1 MAAQTNFIDI
11 ATIWLHAG
19 KGGDGAVS
27 FHREKFVAAGGPDGG
42 DGGRGGDIIFV
53 VDDHLT
59 TLMDFRYKRK
69 YTADEGGKGGASLC
83 HGKNAENLVIKV
95 PLGTV
100 IKDAESGLV
109 IADLSDHT
117 PVTVAKGGRG
127 GYGNAHFATPTRQIP
142 KFAKP
147 GMPGEDIQVTLEL
160 KLIADVGLIGFPNV
174 GKSTLISTISA
185 AKPKIANYHFTTLVP
200 TLGVVSVGEGASFVC
215 ADIPGLIEGA
225 SEGIGLGHDFLRH
238 VERCRLLLHVVDVS
252 GSECRDPI
260 EDFEKIN
267 EELAKFS
274 PALAERPQIVV
285 GNKCDLATEE
295 QIESFRKYVEGKGL
309 TFVPISAATMQ
320 GVRELPGLVYNR
332 LKDIPAIP
340 VFAPEYKKPEPKAGG
355 REFTIKRMEAHVWS
369 VDAPWLE
376 YILAGS
382 NVDDYESL
390 QYFQRQL
397 DESGILDCSGG
408 KGRAG
413 ERHHPHRRLSVR
425 LYLLRGILCRNPKR
439 STPASSARWRW
450 PLWATACWSCWCVS
464 GWWSTTGSRRAS

>member
-53 VDDHLT
+53 ADDHLS

-69 YTADEGGKGGASLC
+69 YVAPEGGKGGASLC

-117 PVTVAKGGRG
+117 PVTIAKGGRG

-147 GMPGEDIQVTLEL
+147 GMPGEDLQVTLEL

-200 TLGVVSVGEGASFVC
+200 TTPSRT
-215 ADIPGLIEGA
+215 
-225 SEGIGLGHDFLRH
+225 LR
-238 VERCRLLLHVVDVS
+238 
-252 GSECRDPI
+252 
-260 EDFEKIN
+260 
-267 EELAKFS
+267 
-274 PALAERPQIVV
+274 
-285 GNKCDLATEE
+285 
-295 QIESFRKYVEGKGL
+295 
-309 TFVPISAATMQ
+309 
-320 GVRELPGLVYNR
+320 
-332 LKDIPAIP
+332 
-340 VFAPEYKKPEPKAGG
+340 
-355 REFTIKRMEAHVWS
+355 
-369 VDAPWLE
+369 
-376 YILAGS
+376 
-382 NVDDYESL
+382 
-390 QYFQRQL
+390 
-397 DESGILDCSGG
+397 
-408 KGRAG
+408 
-413 ERHHPHRRLSVR
+413 
-425 LYLLRGILCRNPKR
+425 R
-439 STPASSARWRW
+439 STRSWQSSAPCW
-450 PLWATACWSCWCVS
+450 PSARRSWWATSA
-464 GWWSTTGSRRAS
+464 TLPPKSRSRPSASMWRAKA

>member
-53 VDDHLT
+53 ADDHLS

-69 YTADEGGKGGASLC
+69 YVAPEGGKGGASLC

-117 PVTVAKGGRG
+117 PVTIAKGGRG

-147 GMPGEDIQVTLEL
+147 GMPGEDLQVTLEL

-225 SEGIGLGHDFLRH
+225 SEGVGLGHDFLRH
-238 VERCRLLLHVVDVS
+238 VERCRLILHVVDVS
-252 GSECRDPI
+252 GSEGRDPI
-260 EDFEKIN
+260 ADYDTIQGELERFRED
-267 EELAKFS
+267 
-274 PALAERPQIVV
+274 LAERPQIVV
-285 GNKCDLATEE
+285 ANKCDMAEPE
-295 QIESFRKYVEGKGL
+295 QIARFRQYIEEKGL
-309 TFVPISAATMQ
+309 PFYEISAATTQ
-320 GVRELPGLVYNR
+320 GTAELVQATAALLQTLPPILQYEAEAPSPEELAENAHGKFEIEVEDGVYYVN
-332 LKDIPAIP
+332 
-340 VFAPEYKKPEPKAGG
+340 
-355 REFTIKRMEAHVWS
+355 
-369 VDAPWLE
+369 APWLE
-376 YILAGS
+376 PILRTV
-382 NVDDYESL
+382 NMEDYSSL
-390 QYFQRQL
+390 QYFQRVL
-397 DESGILDCSGG
+397 RSSGIIDAL
-408 KGRAG
+408 
-413 ERHHPHRRLSVR
+413 EEQ
-425 LYLLRGILCRNPKR
+425 GIQEGDTVDILGFAFDFVP
-439 STPASSARWRW
+439 
-450 PLWATACWSCWCVS
+450 
-464 GWWSTTGSRRAS
+464 

>member
-1 MAAQTNFIDI
+1 
-11 ATIWLHAG
+11 
-19 KGGDGAVS
+19 
-27 FHREKFVAAGGPDGG
+27 
-42 DGGRGGDIIFV
+42 
-53 VDDHLT
+53 
-59 TLMDFRYKRK
+59 MDFRYKRK
-69 YTADEGGKGGASLC
+69 YSAPEGGKGGASLC
-83 HGKNAENLVIKV
+83 HGKNAENLIIKV

-117 PVTVAKGGRG
+117 PVTIAKGGRG

-252 GSECRDPI
+252 GSECREPVD
-260 EDFEKIN
+260 DFEKIN

-274 PALAERPQIVV
+274 PELAQRPQIVV

-295 QIESFRKYVEGKGL
+295 QIES
-309 TFVPISAATMQ
+309 VPHLCGGQ
-320 GVRELPGLVYNR
+320 GPDLR
-332 LKDIPAIP
+332 
-340 VFAPEYKKPEPKAGG
+340 
-355 REFTIKRMEAHVWS
+355 AHLRRHH
-369 VDAPWLE
+369 A
-376 YILAGS
+376 
-382 NVDDYESL
+382 
-390 QYFQRQL
+390 
-397 DESGILDCSGG
+397 
-408 KGRAG
+408 GRAG
-413 ERHHPHRRLSVR
+413 AAGSGLQPPEGHPAGAGVHPRVQEARAQGQRPCLYHQADGSPCVEHRRSVAGV
-425 LYLLRGILCRNPKR
+425 Y
-439 STPASSARWRW
+439 
-450 PLWATACWSCWCVS
+450 S
-464 GWWSTTGSRRAS
+464 GRQQCG

>member
-1 MAAQTNFIDI
+1 
-11 ATIWLHAG
+11 
-19 KGGDGAVS
+19 
-27 FHREKFVAAGGPDGG
+27 
-42 DGGRGGDIIFV
+42 
-53 VDDHLT
+53 
-59 TLMDFRYKRK
+59 
-69 YTADEGGKGGASLC
+69 
-83 HGKNAENLVIKV
+83 
-95 PLGTV
+95 
-100 IKDAESGLV
+100 
-109 IADLSDHT
+109 
-117 PVTVAKGGRG
+117 
-127 GYGNAHFATPTRQIP
+127 
-142 KFAKP
+142 
-147 GMPGEDIQVTLEL
+147 MPGEDIQVTLEL

-225 SEGIGLGHDFLRH
+225 SEGVGLGHDFLRH

-260 EDFEKIN
+260 EDFEQIN

-295 QIESFRKYVEGKGL
+295 QIDTFRKYVEEKGL

-340 VFAPEYKKPEPKAGG
+340 VFAPEYKKPEAKAGG
-355 REFTIKRMEAHVWS
+355 REFTIKRVEAHVWS

-397 DESGILDCSGG
+397 GESGILDALVQ
-408 KGRAG
+408 KGVQENDTILIG
-413 ERHHPHRRLSVR
+413 E
-425 LYLLRGILCRNPKR
+425 YQFDYIF
-439 STPASSARWRW
+439 
-450 PLWATACWSCWCVS
+450 
-464 GWWSTTGSRRAS
+464 

>member
-1 MAAQTNFIDI
+1 MC
-11 ATIWLHAG
+11 
-19 KGGDGAVS
+19 
-27 FHREKFVAAGGPDGG
+27 
-42 DGGRGGDIIFV
+42 GRGGDIIFV
-53 VDDHLT
+53 ADDHLS

-69 YTADEGGKGGASLC
+69 YTAPEGGKGGASLC
-83 HGKNAENLVIKV
+83 HGKNAENLIIKV

-117 PVTVAKGGRG
+117 PVTIAKGGRG

-225 SEGIGLGHDFLRH
+225 SEGVGLGHDFLRH

-252 GSECRDPI
+252 GSECREPV

-267 EELAKFS
+267 EELAKFRGVS
-274 PALAERPQIVV
+274 FIRGGFYIRYTTHSRKHARHASAIRKNHHTQKTLPRSAPAGRRTGVHDRP
-285 GNKCDLATEE
+285 
-295 QIESFRKYVEGKGL
+295 
-309 TFVPISAATMQ
+309 
-320 GVRELPGLVYNR
+320 LPGT
-332 LKDIPAIP
+332 
-340 VFAPEYKKPEPKAGG
+340 G
-355 REFTIKRMEAHVWS
+355 R
-369 VDAPWLE
+369 
-376 YILAGS
+376 
-382 NVDDYESL
+382 NV
-390 QYFQRQL
+390 
-397 DESGILDCSGG
+397 
-408 KGRAG
+408 
-413 ERHHPHRRLSVR
+413 
-425 LYLLRGILCRNPKR
+425 R
-439 STPASSARWRW
+439 SP
-450 PLWATACWSCWCVS
+450 
-464 GWWSTTGSRRAS
+464 

>member
-1 MAAQTNFIDI
+1 M
-11 ATIWLHAG
+11 AG

-42 DGGRGGDIIFV
+42 DGGKGGDIIFV
-53 VDDHLT
+53 VDDHLS

-69 YTADEGGKGGASLC
+69 YTAPEGGKGGARLC
-83 HGKNAENLVIKV
+83 HGANAENLIIKV

-100 IKDAESGLV
+100 IKDTATGLV

-127 GYGNAHFATPTRQIP
+127 GCGNAHFASPTRQVP

-147 GMPGEDIQVTLEL
+147 GMPGEDLQVTLEL

-174 GKSTLISTISA
+174 GKSTLISVISA

-225 SEGIGLGHDFLRH
+225 SEGVGLGHDFLRH

-260 EDFEKIN
+260 QDFEQIN
-267 EELAKFS
+267 TELAKFS
-274 PALAERPQIVV
+274 PELAGRPQIVV
-285 GNKCDLATEE
+285 GNKCDLATQE
-295 QIESFRKYVEGKGL
+295 QIDQFRTYIEEKGL
-309 TFVPISAATMQ
+309 TFLPLSAATMQ
-320 GVRELPGLVYNR
+320 GVKELPGLVYRR
-332 LKDIPAIP
+332 LQDVPAVP
-340 VFAPEYKKPEPKAGG
+340 VFQPEYVKQQVKTGS
-355 REFTIKRMEAHVWS
+355 RDFTIQRMEAHVWN
-369 VDAPWLE
+369 VEAPWLE
-376 YILAGS
+376 RILAGS

-397 DESGILDCSGG
+397 GESGILDALVE
-408 KGRAG
+408 KGVEENDTVLIG
-413 ERHHPHRRLSVR
+413 E
-425 LYLLRGILCRNPKR
+425 YQFDYIF
-439 STPASSARWRW
+439 
-450 PLWATACWSCWCVS
+450 
-464 GWWSTTGSRRAS
+464 

>member
-1 MAAQTNFIDI
+1 MFIDTAKI
-11 ATIWLHAG
+11 FLKAG

-27 FHREKFVAAGGPDGG
+27 FHREKYVAAGGPDGG
-42 DGGRGGDIIFV
+42 DGGRGGNIVFV
-53 VDDHLT
+53 ADPNLS

-69 YTADEGGKGGASLC
+69 YVAPEGGKGGASLC

-117 PVTVAKGGRG
+117 PVTIAKGGRG

-200 TLGVVSVGEGASFVC
+200 TLGVVSVAEGASFVC

-252 GSECRDPI
+252 GCEGRDPK
-260 EDFEKIN
+260 EDFEQIN
-267 EELAKFS
+267 HELEGFS
-274 PALAERPQIVV
+274 ADLATRPQIVL
-285 GNKCDLATEE
+285 GNKCDIATPEQVEE
-295 QIESFRKYVEGKGL
+295 FKQFVEAKGL
-309 TFVPISAATMQ
+309 TFVPISAATRQ
-320 GVRELPGLVYNR
+320 GVDALPALVYSRLKELPPVKVFEAEYVKPSLV
-332 LKDIPAIP
+332 D
-340 VFAPEYKKPEPKAGG
+340 APTRPFTVERTGAH
-355 REFTIKRMEAHVWS
+355 EFT

-376 YILAGS
+376 RILAGT
-382 NVDDYESL
+382 NVEDYESL
-390 QYFQRQL
+390 QYFQTQL
-397 DESGILDCSGG
+397 GDSGILDELVRQNVEEDDTI
-408 KGRAG
+408 KIG
-413 ERHHPHRRLSVR
+413 EYEFDYV
-425 LYLLRGILCRNPKR
+425 Y
-439 STPASSARWRW
+439 
-450 PLWATACWSCWCVS
+450 
-464 GWWSTTGSRRAS
+464 

>member
-53 VDDHLT
+53 ADDHLS

-69 YTADEGGKGGASLC
+69 SVAPDGGKGGPSLC
-83 HGKNAENLVIKV
+83 PGE
-95 PLGTV
+95 
-100 IKDAESGLV
+100 DAESGLV

-117 PVTVAKGGRG
+117 PVTIAKGGRG

-252 GSECRDPI
+252 GSECREPVD
-260 EDFEKIN
+260 DFEKIN

-274 PALAERPQIVV
+274 PELAKRPQIVV

-295 QIESFRKYVEGKGL
+295 QIEAFRTYVEGKGL

-332 LKDIPAIP
+332 LKDIPPVP
-340 VFAPEYKKPEPKAGG
+340 VFTPEYKKLEAKAND
-355 REFTIKRMEAHVWS
+355 RAFTIKRMEAHVWS
-369 VDAPWLE
+369 VEAPWLE

-397 DESGILDCSGG
+397 GESGILDALVQ
-408 KGRAG
+408 KGVEENDTILIG
-413 ERHHPHRRLSVR
+413 E
-425 LYLLRGILCRNPKR
+425 YQFDYIF
-439 STPASSARWRW
+439 
-450 PLWATACWSCWCVS
+450 
-464 GWWSTTGSRRAS
+464 